1 MVQYLQLLLLLGPA
15 LAQPVSRSPAMGWR
29 SWYAAPAHGLKD
41 PTQAFVEASMDAMAD
56 RSRLVDGVPTSLI
69 DLGYTRASVD
79 GRYLGCVS
87 STKTACK
94 SDCGGVNGSYHDS
107 KGRPIL
113 NTSNFPDVKAM
124 VAKAH
129 GLNLTAGW
137 YTNNFQEAGC
147 ESGWSKTPELHAL
160 HMSGEAGWMAEMGFD
175 EVKVDSGGAFNDM
188 TEWQRVLNSTGRE
201 IAVENCHQGGEAPNA
216 SWCPFQQWRTSGDPK
231 VVGWQREMLDTAN
244 LLHRARRGCW
254 AYPGYAIYGSDVG
267 NSSVRD
273 ARTAFGAHVIMSSPL
288 ILSFDITDPQKLPC
302 VGPKAASCTNQLDLY
317 WDILS
322 NKEVIAVNQN
332 WAGSVGSLVRKWNP
346 AHDNASSPLFGWGL
360 PCNDSAA
367 TTAVWSVDPHTK
379 LVTMKQQGETFC
391 LEVPSSP
398 DGSTVG
404 VRPCNSSNLD
414 QGFYFNESSSEIWHT
429 TKPHGKMK
437 PKDIC
442 LLMDATST
450 KDTPILGPFVGYQDC
465 SWKASNPGPE
475 RMWNL
480 TAAGQLVSQMGVHTW
495 AKSQQKW
502 PKPPGVPVP
511 AGVAGPCFA
520 PQHGP
525 PNKFGPLQLWS
536 KPQPDGAVAVFVQ
549 STGSTWGNAGQPG
562 AAATIKLSELPGLAA
577 GTTKVKVRDLWN
589 HADLPDASDGEVV
602 SDPIDEGDSRFYL
615 LTPA

>member
-495 AKSQQKW
+495 KSQQKW
-502 PKPPGVPVP
+502 PKPGVPVP